1 MSPPVQP
8 VFSDGK
14 LPASAEIVIIG
25 AGIAGTAAAYW
36 LAKKAGAANSIATC
50 ASCRWR

>member
-8 VFSDGK
+8 VVSDEK

-25 AGIAGTAAAYW
+25 AGIAGSTAAYW
-36 LAKKAGAANSIATC
+36 LAKKGH
-50 ASCRWR
+50 